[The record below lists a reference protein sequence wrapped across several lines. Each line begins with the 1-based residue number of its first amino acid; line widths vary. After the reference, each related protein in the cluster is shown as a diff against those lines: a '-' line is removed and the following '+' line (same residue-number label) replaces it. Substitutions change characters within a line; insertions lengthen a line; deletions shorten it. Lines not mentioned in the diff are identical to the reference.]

1 MVLPEIKLTPRQ
13 WELLGLL
20 AEGLNN
26 ADIALKMRITPHSL
40 ENNITGLYIRLGVD
54 HQRQHC
60 RVSAAKWYWSRKMG
74 LRHYIIEAE
83 QLPVVVEVR
92 RRPGGRVIGSM
103 WRIS

>member
-1 MVLPEIKLTPRQ
+1 MALPEIKLTPRQ
-13 WELLGLL
+13 WELLGHI

-26 ADIALKMRITPHSL
+26 ADIAIRMGITPHSL

-54 HQRQHC
+54 HRRQHC

-83 QLPVVVEVR
+83 ELPVVVEVR
-92 RRPGGRVIGSM
+92 KRPGGNFGGKEGD
-103 WRIS
+103 

>member
-13 WELLGLL
+13 WELLGYI

-26 ADIALKMRITPHSL
+26 ADIALRMGITPHSL
-40 ENNITGLYIRLGVD
+40 ENHISGLYTRLGVD
-54 HQRQHC
+54 HQRQNC

-92 RRPGGRVIGSM
+92 KRSGGNFAGREGD
-103 WRIS
+103 